1 MPKNLL
7 IVESPSKAKTIE
19 KFLGKDFKVKS
30 SYGHIRDLDKGISA
44 VNIEKSFEPKYVI
57 TPDKRKLVKELKDAV
72 AKSEEVWLAT
82 DEDREGEA
90 ISWHLCK
97 VLDLDEYSTKRIVFR
112 EITKPAIQ
120 NAIKQPRLVDID
132 LVNAQQARRIL
143 DRLVGYELSELLWKK
158 VRGKLSAGR
167 VQSVAVKLLV
177 EREREINDFEVTS
190 YYKIQ
195 GEFEVTGSD
204 GKIALLKAELPE
216 RFGQEKE
223 AEAFLKNCIEAQ
235 FKIENIEVKPLKR
248 KPTAPFTTSTL
259 QQEASRK
266 LGFSVQRTMS
276 VAQRLYEAGFITY
289 MRTDSI
295 SLSQTAIGAIAAEI
309 EKSFGKEYVQVR
321 KFKSKSANA
330 QEAHEAI
337 RPTYIENQ
345 QVAGSREEQRLYDL
359 IWKRTIASQMADAVL
374 EKTTVK
380 IGVSTMADR
389 LMVATGEV
397 LKFDGFLKVYLE
409 SKDDE
414 EEEETKGML
423 PPLKVGQVLQLLEMS
438 ALERF
443 TRPPAR
449 YSEASLVKKLEELGI
464 GRPSTYAPTISRI
477 MEVNRGYVVK
487 ENREGVPR
495 NYNILKLKGGT
506 IEPTIGSEMTGAIK
520 NHLVP
525 TDLGMTVSDF
535 LEEHFKEIMDYS
547 FTAGI
552 EKKLDDIASNGEDW
566 VELLENF
573 YGPFHHQIINTLETA
588 ERPSKERILGKDPE
602 SGRTVLTRLS
612 RRGPVIQ
619 IGSPDELEEDE
630 KPRYASLQ
638 RGQSIETITFE
649 EAIKLFELPKI
660 LGNYKEEE
668 VLVAIGR
675 FGPYVKFGEK
685 YVSIPRGEEPMDLTL
700 ERAQELIDEK
710 LKEEAPV
717 GTFQGLPITKGKGRF
732 GPFLKWNNLF
742 VNVPKRYDFEHIS
755 QGDMTE
761 LIQAKVEKEAN
772 RYIQKWDD
780 EGIAIENGRWGP
792 FIRYKK
798 SMVKIPKIGDA
809 KPDAEQLKAFTLE
822 EVKEII
828 EKELPGTFTDKK
840 AKKPA
845 AKKKAAPKKKTTV
858 SKKSTTTKKK

>member
-19 KFLGKDFKVKS
+19 KYLGKDFKVKS

-57 TPDKRKLVKELKDAV
+57 TPDKRKLVKDLKDAV

-97 VLDLDEYSTKRIVFR
+97 VLDLDEFTTKRIVFR

-158 VRGKLSAGR
+158 IRGKLSAGR

-177 EREREINDFEVTS
+177 EREREIMDFEVTS
-190 YYKIQ
+190 FYKIQ
-195 GEFEVTGSD
+195 GEFEVASND
-204 GKIALLKAELPE
+204 GKIAILKAELPE

-223 AEAFLKNCIEAQ
+223 ANAFLKNCIGAQ

-276 VAQRLYEAGFITY
+276 VAQRLYEAGLITY

-295 SLSQTAIGAIAAEI
+295 SLSQTALGAIAAEI

-345 QVAGSREEQRLYDL
+345 QVTGSREEQRLYDL

-380 IGVSTMADR
+380 ISISTITDR
-389 LMVATGEV
+389 QLVATGEV

-423 PPLKVGQVLQLLEMS
+423 PPLKIDQVLQLAEMA

-449 YSEASLVKKLEELGI
+449 YSEAALVKKLEELGI

-477 MEVNRGYVVK
+477 MEVNRGYVLK
-487 ENREGVPR
+487 ENREGTPR
-495 NYNILKLKGGT
+495 NYNILTLKEGE
-506 IEPTIGSEMTGAIK
+506 IQQAIGSEMTGAIK
-520 NHLVP
+520 NQLVP

-535 LEEHFKEIMDYS
+535 LEEHFQEIMDYS

-573 YGPFHHQIINTLETA
+573 YGPFHHQVVKTIETA

-602 SGRTVLTRLS
+602 SGKTVLTRLS

-630 KPRYASLQ
+630 KPRYASLL
-638 RGQSIETITFE
+638 RGQSIETISFD
-649 EAIKLFELPKI
+649 EAIKLFELPKV
-660 LGNYKEEE
+660 LGSYKEEE

-685 YVSIPRGEEPMDLTL
+685 YVSIPRGEEPMDLSL
-700 ERAQELIDEK
+700 QRAQELIDEK

-732 GPFLKWNNLF
+732 GPYLKWNKLF
-742 VNVPKRYDFEHIS
+742 VNVPKRYDFENLS
-755 QGDMTE
+755 QGEMTE

-772 RYIQKWDD
+772 RYIQKW
-780 EGIAIENGRWGP
+780 EEAEIAIENGRWGP

-809 KPDAEQLKAFTLE
+809 KPDTEQLKAFTLE
-822 EVKEII
+822 EVKALI
-828 EKELPGTFTDKK
+828 EKELPGTFSEKK
-840 AKKPA
+840 QKKTA
-845 AKKKAAPKKKTTV
+845 AKKNATPKKKTT
-858 SKKSTTTKKK
+858 SGKPSTTTKKK

>member
-44 VNIEKSFEPKYVI
+44 VNIKKSFEPKYVI
-57 TPDKRKLVKELKDAV
+57 TSDKRKLVKELKDAV
-72 AKSEEVWLAT
+72 SKSKEVWLAT

-97 VLDLDEYSTKRIVFR
+97 VLGLDEFTTKRIVFR

-158 VRGKLSAGR
+158 IRGKLSAGR

-177 EREREINDFEVTS
+177 EREREINDFEIS
-190 YYKIQ
+190 SFYKVY
-195 GEFEVTGSD
+195 GEFEVLDGD
-204 GKIALLKAELPE
+204 GKAAVLKAELSE
-216 RFGQEKE
+216 RFGKEKE
-223 AEAFLKNCIEAQ
+223 AKAFLQSCMGAL

-276 VAQRLYEAGFITY
+276 VAQRLYEAGLITY

-295 SLSQTAIGAIAAEI
+295 SLSQTAMGAIAAEI

-321 KFKSKSANA
+321 NFKSKSANA

-374 EKTTVK
+374 EKTNVK
-380 IGVSTMADR
+380 IGISTVKDR
-389 LMVATGEV
+389 QLVATGEV

-409 SKDDE
+409 SKDEE

-423 PPLKVGQVLQLLEMS
+423 PPLKIDQVLQLLEMS

-495 NYNILKLKGGT
+495 EYNILTLRGGE
-506 IEPTIGSEMTGAIK
+506 IAQTIGSEMTGAIK

-535 LEEHFKEIMDYS
+535 LEEHFQEIMDYS

-573 YGPFHHQIINTLETA
+573 YDPFHKQVVNTIETA

-630 KPRYASLQ
+630 KPRYASLR
-638 RGQSIETITFE
+638 RGQSIETISFE
-649 EAIKLFELPKI
+649 EAIKLFELPKV
-660 LGNYKEEE
+660 LGTYKEEE

-685 YVSIPRGEEPMDLTL
+685 YVSIPRNEEPLDLTL

-710 LKEEAPV
+710 LKEEAAV

-742 VNVPKRYDFEHIS
+742 INVPKRYDFENIS
-755 QGDMTE
+755 QGEMTE
-761 LIQAKVEKEAN
+761 LIQAKIEKEAN
-772 RYIQKWDD
+772 RYIQRW
-780 EGIAIENGRWGP
+780 EEAEIAIENGRWGP

-822 EVKEII
+822 EVKELI
-828 EKELPGTFTDKK
+828 EKELPGTFSDKK
-840 AKKPA
+840 SKKAVAKKKTA
-845 AKKKAAPKKKTTV
+845 AKKKA
-858 SKKSTTTKKK
+858 TTTKKSTNVKKK